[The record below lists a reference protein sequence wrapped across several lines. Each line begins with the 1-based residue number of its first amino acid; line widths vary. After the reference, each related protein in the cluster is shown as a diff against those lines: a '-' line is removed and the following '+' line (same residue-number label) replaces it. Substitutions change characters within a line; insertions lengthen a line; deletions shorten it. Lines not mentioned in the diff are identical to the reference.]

1 MIMLPLALPFPNSR
15 FPTIPVQFTLNHTD
29 STTEARAGRLT
40 TAHGTIETPMF
51 MPVGTVG
58 SVKAVA
64 PRELMA
70 DIGAPIILGNTYH
83 LYLRPGPDVLE
94 AAGGLHRFMQW
105 DRPILTDSGGY
116 QVFSLA
122 DRRTLSEE
130 GVRFRSHI
138 DGSSHLFTP
147 ENVVDIQRTIGADI
161 MMVLDECPAGDVSED
176 YARTSNELTLRW
188 AARCRE
194 RWETT
199 SPKYGYEQALFG
211 IVQGVVYPAIRRES
225 ARRLVAMDF
234 PGYAIGGLSVGE
246 PAKQMYAMTEVV
258 NDILPADKPR
268 YLMGVG
274 KPANL
279 LESIARGVDLFDC
292 VIPTRNG
299 RNGTIYTTEGRIN
312 IKNAQWE
319 HDFSPLD
326 PGLDTYVAQTFTKA
340 YVRHLHKAGEIL
352 GLQIASQQN
361 LAFYIWLMREAR
373 RAIAEDRFQT
383 WKDDIQPRVSRLL

>member
-1 MIMLPLALPFPNSR
+1 MP
-15 FPTIPVQFTLNHTD
+15 FTLEHTD
-29 STTEARAGRLT
+29 DATDARAGRLD
-40 TAHGTIETPMF
+40 TAHGSIETPMF

-58 SVKAVA
+58 SVKGVP
-64 PRELMA
+64 PRALSG
-70 DIGAPIILGNTYH
+70 DIGAQIILANTYH

-105 DRPILTDSGGY
+105 DGPLLTDSGGY

-130 GVRFRSHI
+130 GVTFRSHI
-138 DGSSHLFTP
+138 DGSKHLFTP
-147 ENVVDIQRTIGADI
+147 ESVVDIQRAIGSDI

-188 AARCRE
+188 AERCKRQ
-194 RWETT
+194 WETT
-199 SPKYGYEQALFG
+199 APRYGHRQLLFA
-211 IVQGVVYPAIRRES
+211 IVQGVVYPEIRRES

-258 NDILPADKPR
+258 TEILPSDKPR

-312 IKNAQWE
+312 ITNAQWAR
-319 HDFSPLD
+319 DFSPVD
-326 PGLDTYVAQTFTKA
+326 PGLDHTP
-340 YVRHLHKAGEIL
+340 
-352 GLQIASQQN
+352 
-361 LAFYIWLMREAR
+361 R
-373 RAIAEDRFQT
+373 RRSRRRTCATSKNRAKSWACRSPRNRT
-383 WKDDIQPRVSRLL
+383 WPSTSG